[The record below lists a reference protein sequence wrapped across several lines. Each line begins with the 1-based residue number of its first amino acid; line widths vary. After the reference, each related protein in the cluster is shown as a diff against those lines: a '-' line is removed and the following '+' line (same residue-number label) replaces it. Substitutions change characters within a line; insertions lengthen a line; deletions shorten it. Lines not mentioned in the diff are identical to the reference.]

1 MALLKYTLLR
11 LALLAVTAGVLYLV
25 GLREWVLL
33 FVAFLVSGI
42 ISIFALNRAR
52 DDVSSSLTQRQQAIN
67 ERIEA
72 QRVDD
77 GPAEGSVDGPV
88 EGSEGSADG
97 SADDQPDAQPD
108 R

>member
-25 GLREWVLL
+25 GLRDWLLL
-33 FVAFLVSGI
+33 FVAFLVSGL

-52 DDVSSSLTQRQQAIN
+52 DEVSVSLTQRQQTIHD
-67 ERIEA
+67 RL
-72 QRVDD
+72 QHPGDD
-77 GPAEGSVDGPV
+77 STED
-88 EGSEGSADG
+88 E
-97 SADDQPDAQPD
+97 PDAEPD